1 MSSGPSLREI
11 VFLWTSRTLCIVL
24 WTQPARDCVSMDL
37 YSHVDCPLE
46 PVRFASLQERPA
58 AREVIVST
66 IHTNSVQGTRSLQP
80 PDVLACALNLISVV
94 RVLAADR
101 CWSYFLSL
109 WANDRWHLSMGL
121 GLSNQYHKTL
131 VSKSYCSRNL
141 EGKGR
146 SCFLYITLLL
156 TASKAGQ
163 RTLSGRQRT
172 LRERS
177 VQDRRWTLKGSLVR
191 QLVLFLR
198 SFDDREPTT
207 KLCSIW

>member
-1 MSSGPSLREI
+1 MFLWTSRTLWIVLWTQPARDCVSMDQQDLVDCPLDPACERLCFYGPAEPCAMSSGPSLREI

-109 WANDRWHLSMGL
+109 WANDR
-121 GLSNQYHKTL
+121 
-131 VSKSYCSRNL
+131 
-141 EGKGR
+141 
-146 SCFLYITLLL
+146 
-156 TASKAGQ
+156 
-163 RTLSGRQRT
+163 
-172 LRERS
+172 
-177 VQDRRWTLKGSLVR
+177 
-191 QLVLFLR
+191 
-198 SFDDREPTT
+198 
-207 KLCSIW
+207 